1 MEDAVAEQ
9 NERVVLNKL
18 ILICRDAARGFEW
31 AAAHA
36 RDADLRTFFVD
47 VASKRHQY
55 VMDLLP
61 HAYWL
66 GGVAPEGDGSRIAAL
81 HRAWM
86 AVKDR
91 LAPHHDHA
99 LVVEAQRG
107 ELAALATYGEA
118 IQTELPSEARRVVE
132 TQKAGIQ
139 EVCDRLPALAA
150 TLLGA

>member
-1 MEDAVAEQ
+1 MAEQ

-18 ILICRDAARGFEW
+18 IVICRDAARGFEW
-31 AAAHA
+31 AADHA
-36 RDADLRTFFVD
+36 RDAELRAFFLQ
-47 VASKRHQY
+47 VASTRHQY

-61 HAYWL
+61 HAFWL

-107 ELAALATYGEA
+107 EHAVLATYREA
-118 IQTELPSEARRVVE
+118 IKGELPLEARRVLE

-139 EVCDRLPALAA
+139 DVSDRLLALAA

>member
-1 MEDAVAEQ
+1 VAEQ

-18 ILICRDAARGFEW
+18 IVICRDAARGFEW
-31 AAAHA
+31 AADHA
-36 RDADLRTFFVD
+36 RDAELRAFFLQ
-47 VASKRHQY
+47 VASTRHQY

-61 HAYWL
+61 HAFWL

-107 ELAALATYGEA
+107 EHAVLATYSEA
-118 IQTELPSEARRVVE
+118 IKGELPLEARRVLE

-139 EVCDRLPALAA
+139 EVSDRLLALAA

>member
-1 MEDAVAEQ
+1 MAER

-18 ILICRDAARGFEW
+18 IVMCRDAARGFEW
-31 AAAHA
+31 ATEHA
-36 RDADLRTFFVD
+36 RDAELRAFFLQ
-47 VASKRHQY
+47 VASTRHQY

-61 HAYWL
+61 HAFWL
-66 GGVAPEGDGSRIAAL
+66 GGVAPEGDGSQIAAL

-107 ELAALATYGEA
+107 ELAALATYDEA
-118 IQTELPSEARRVVE
+118 INGDLPLEARRVVE

-139 EVCDRLPALAA
+139 EVCDRLPAFAS

>member
-1 MEDAVAEQ
+1 VAGQ

-18 ILICRDAARGFEW
+18 IVICRDAARGFEW
-31 AAAHA
+31 ATDHA
-36 RDADLRTFFVD
+36 RDAELQAFFRQ

-61 HAYWL
+61 HALWL

-107 ELAALATYGEA
+107 ELAALTTYGEA
-118 IQTELPSEARRVVE
+118 INGELPLEARRVVE

-150 TLLGA
+150 TLLDA